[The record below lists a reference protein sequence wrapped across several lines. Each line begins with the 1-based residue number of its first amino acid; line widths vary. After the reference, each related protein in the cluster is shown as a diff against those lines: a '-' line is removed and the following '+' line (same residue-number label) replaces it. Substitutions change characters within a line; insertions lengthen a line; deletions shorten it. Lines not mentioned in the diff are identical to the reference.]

1 MLQVENMKSTRTGES
16 VADQFFITVDSAVGH
31 IHMFRSYK
39 TPCAFIVYTE
49 NGRYF
54 VETSETY
61 SRTTTK
67 YQNIFKK
74 KFLGDFPQYKVD
86 NFLDWVDALSFPVK
100 FNDLLLSERM

>member
-1 MLQVENMKSTRTGES
+1 MLQVENMKSTRTGKP
-16 VADQFFITVDSAVGH
+16 VVDQFFITVDSAVGH
-31 IHMFRSYK
+31 IHMFQSYK

-61 SRTTTK
+61 SRTTTI

-74 KFLGDFPQYKVD
+74 KFLGDFPHYKVT
-86 NFLDWVDALSFPVK
+86 NFLD
-100 FNDLLLSERM
+100 

>member
-16 VADQFFITVDSAVGH
+16 VANQFFITVDSAAGH
-31 IHMFRSYK
+31 IHMFQSYK
-39 TPCAFIVYTE
+39 TPIAFIVFTE

-67 YQNIFKK
+67 YQNAFRK
-74 KFLGDFPQYKVD
+74 KFLGDFPHYKVN
-86 NFLDWVDALSFPVK
+86 NFLDWVDALSFPAK
-100 FNDLLLSERM
+100 FNDLLLSKRV

>member
-16 VADQFFITVDSAVGH
+16 VANQFFITVDSAAGH
-31 IHMFRSYK
+31 IHMFQSYK
-39 TPCAFIVYTE
+39 TPIAFIVFTK

-67 YQNIFKK
+67 YQNAFRKK
-74 KFLGDFPQYKVD
+74 ILRRLP
-86 NFLDWVDALSFPVK
+86 ALQG
-100 FNDLLLSERM
+100 